1 MNVTWGE
8 VNCTQRNGKI
18 TDYRVTYSTPGAE
31 DVVINV
37 TNQFT
42 LMVNGLYP
50 LTQYTFKVAAIK
62 NHEIGPYSCNESN
75 QTGHPNSE
83 I

>member
-18 TDYRVTYSTPGAE
+18 TDYYVTYSISGAE
-31 DVVINV
+31 DAVMSV
-37 TNQFT
+37 TNQFM

-50 LTQYTFKVAAIK
+50 LTQYIFKVAAIK
-62 NHEIGPYSCNESN
+62 NHEIGPYRSSESMT
-75 QTGHPNSE
+75 TGLPNSK

>member
-18 TDYRVTYSTPGAE
+18 TDYHVTYSTPGGE

-42 LMVNGLYP
+42 LMINGLYP
-50 LTQYTFKVAAIK
+50 LIQYTFKVAAIK
-62 NHEIGPYSCNESN
+62 NHEIGPYSCNESI